1 MPGVRGA
8 HVRAED
14 HGYEAAPGRFLAS
27 AHVAQE
33 MAWLEA
39 EVTWSVLDGEPP
51 LTIEGGS
58 LEAGDVPR
66 VRFGGTGGALVI
78 PVGGHPLRQHAL
90 AYVLQVD
97 GSGPISFSLAARE
110 AGESKPSASWEMPSA
125 GTYLGFV
132 ALEKKPRTIEA
143 VRVTLEGTTAVA
155 VYDLAL
161 LTFG

>member
-14 HGYEAAPGRFLAS
+14 HGYEPRPGRFLAS
-27 AHVAQE
+27 EHIAQQ
-33 MAWLEA
+33 MAWLQAEITWSA
-39 EVTWSVLDGEPP
+39 IESAPELESSGEVTIVEGEASVAKLAGS
-51 LTIEGGS
+51 GS
-58 LEAGDVPR
+58 L
-66 VRFGGTGGALVI
+66 TI
-78 PVGGHPLRQHAL
+78 PVGGDPMRQHAL

-97 GSGPISFSLAARE
+97 GDGPIGFELAARE
-110 AGESKPSASWEMPSA
+110 AAEWKPAATYETPGA

-143 VRVTLEGTTAVA
+143 VRVSLDGAREV
-155 VYDLAL
+155 VIYDLAL